1 MNPAILQRVTRRLA
15 GAALAIAATA
25 CARTYNHVEAA
36 GPRYMRAAATHDSV
50 ASAQLRVVSF
60 NVKYAEQV
68 DSAIALLKA
77 EPWLSNADVLFL
89 QEMDEAGTRRIANAY
104 GGSYVYYPA
113 TRHPG
118 TGRDFGNAI
127 VTRWPIEDDRKI
139 ILPHTARWVGTQ
151 RAAVGAT
158 LRIGD
163 QRVRVYSLHLATLI
177 ANGPGSRREQLAAVL
192 ADADSFPVVIMGGD
206 FNSETVPRL
215 ALEHGYA
222 WPTRA
227 LPRTNGL
234 WTFDH
239 FLVKGLPAAGTASSG
254 TVVSARGASDHLP
267 VWAVLPLGN

>member
-1 MNPAILQRVTRRLA
+1 VNSISVPLLRRVS
-15 GAALAIAATA
+15 GAALALSLAA
-25 CARTYNHVEAA
+25 CAPTFNHVEQA
-36 GPRYMRAAATHDSV
+36 GPRYARVVPPSDSV
-50 ASAQLRVVSF
+50 PSEQLRVVSF
-60 NVKYAEQV
+60 NIKYAQQV
-68 DSAIALLKA
+68 DSAIALLAA

-89 QEMDEAGTRRIANAY
+89 QEMDEPGTRRIADAL
-104 GGSYVYYPA
+104 GVGYVYYPA

-127 VTRWPIEDDRKI
+127 LSRWPIENDRKV
-139 ILPHTARWVGTQ
+139 ILPHTARFVGTQ

-158 LRIGD
+158 LRIGN
-163 QRVRVYSLHLATLI
+163 QRVRVYSLHLATLV
-177 ANGPGSRREQLAAVL
+177 ANGPSSRREQLATIL
-192 ADADSFPVVIMGGD
+192 ADADSFPVVILGGD
-206 FNSETVPRL
+206 FNSETVPSL

-239 FLVKGLPAAGTASSG
+239 FLIKGIPSAARASTG

-267 VWAVLPLGN
+267 VWAVLELGRN

>member
-1 MNPAILQRVTRRLA
+1 MNSASLLRFSGV
-15 GAALAIAATA
+15 ALALAATA
-25 CARTYNHVEAA
+25 CGRTFNHVEAA
-36 GPRYMRAAATHDSV
+36 GPRYVRAAAPHDSV

-68 DSAIALLKA
+68 DSAIALLQA
-77 EPWLSNADVLFL
+77 EPWLSNADILFL
-89 QEMDEAGTRRIANAY
+89 QEMDEPGTRRIADAV
-104 GGSYVYYPA
+104 GGGYVYYPA
-113 TRHPG
+113 TRHPS

-127 VTRWPIEDDRKI
+127 VTRWPIEQDRKI
-139 ILPHTARWVGTQ
+139 ILPHTARWVHTQ

-158 LRIGD
+158 VVVGG

-177 ANGPGSRREQLAAVL
+177 ANGPGSRREQLAAIL
-192 ADADSFPVVIMGGD
+192 ADADSFPVVILGGD

-227 LPRTNGL
+227 LPRTSGL

-267 VWAVLPLGN
+267 VWAVLQLSSN

>member
-1 MNPAILQRVTRRLA
+1 MRRA
-15 GAALAIAATA
+15 GAAILALTLAG
-25 CARTYNHVEAA
+25 CAPTFNHVEPS
-36 GPRYMRAAATHDSV
+36 GPRYARAAATPDSV

-68 DSAIALLKA
+68 DSAIALLQA
-77 EPWLSNADVLFL
+77 EPWLSNADILFL
-89 QEMDEAGTRRIANAY
+89 QEMDEAGTRRIADAV
-104 GGSYVYYPA
+104 GGGYVYYPA
-113 TRHPG
+113 TRHPK

-127 VTRWPIEDDRKI
+127 VTRWPIEQDRKI
-139 ILPHTARWVGTQ
+139 ILPHTARWVHTQ

-158 LRIGD
+158 LLIGG

-177 ANGPGSRREQLAAVL
+177 ANGPGSRREQLAAIL

-239 FLVKGLPAAGTASSG
+239 FLVKGIPSAGTASAG
-254 TVVSARGASDHLP
+254 TVPSARGASDHLP
-267 VWAVLPLGN
+267 VWAVLQLSSN